1 MVMSK
6 AGFIEMQAGQQAQEK
21 QDRWHKLDGTL
32 NAKGT
37 TLKNRVLAFLED
49 AKNYNKNFAY
59 SNIREEIVM
68 KFPDAYTS
76 SEGNIDIKDAQGQV
90 TGKRE
95 LIANKDMKIIVA
107 ELVKD
112 DKVVDI

>member
-6 AGFIEMQAGQQAQEK
+6 TGYTEMQAGQQAQPK
-21 QDRWHKLDGTL
+21 QDKWHKADGTL

-49 AKNYNKNFAY
+49 AKNYDKDFAY
-59 SNIREEIVM
+59 AAIREEIVA

-76 SEGNIDIKDAQGQV
+76 TEGGIDIKDAQGQV

-95 LIANKDMKIIVA
+95 ILANRDIKSISA
-107 ELVKD
+107 ELVKE